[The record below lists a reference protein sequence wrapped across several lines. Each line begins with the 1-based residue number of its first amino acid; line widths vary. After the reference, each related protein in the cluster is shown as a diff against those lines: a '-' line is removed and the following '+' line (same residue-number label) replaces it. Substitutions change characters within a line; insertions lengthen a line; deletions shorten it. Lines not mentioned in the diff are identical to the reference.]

1 MERFLKRKNP
11 PTDGQNPDGG
21 ASRGDG
27 DENPDAGTSRRDG
40 RVVATNTNHTSLR
53 SSRVSR
59 REVNFDELPYDP
71 ADRRRISDYIGQSL
85 QDEIRRKYLI
95 RGPFRP
101 PPGFR
106 YPEKIIAGHPRRF
119 HPEWF
124 TEYDWLEHSEKV
136 DKCFCLYCYLFR
148 DSNEGQGGND
158 AFVKNGWDGFN
169 KKDRLR
175 DHVGTRPNSF
185 HNTAVKRCNNLM
197 KPDQS
202 IANAIN
208 KQRDVTKEEYLAR
221 LNTSIDATRFLL
233 HQGLA
238 FRGHDESEK
247 SKNKGNFRELV
258 QLLAKQNEKTKKIIL
273 RNAQMVSPAIQKDIA
288 NCFAEVIIFLWF

>member
-1 MERFLKRKNP
+1 
-11 PTDGQNPDGG
+11 
-21 ASRGDG
+21 
-27 DENPDAGTSRRDG
+27 
-40 RVVATNTNHTSLR
+40 
-53 SSRVSR
+53 
-59 REVNFDELPYDP
+59 
-71 ADRRRISDYIGQSL
+71 
-85 QDEIRRKYLI
+85 
-95 RGPFRP
+95 
-101 PPGFR
+101 
-106 YPEKIIAGHPRRF
+106 
-119 HPEWF
+119 
-124 TEYDWLEHSEKV
+124 
-136 DKCFCLYCYLFR
+136 
-148 DSNEGQGGND
+148 
-158 AFVKNGWDGFN
+158 
-169 KKDRLR
+169 
-175 DHVGTRPNSF
+175 
-185 HNTAVKRCNNLM
+185 M